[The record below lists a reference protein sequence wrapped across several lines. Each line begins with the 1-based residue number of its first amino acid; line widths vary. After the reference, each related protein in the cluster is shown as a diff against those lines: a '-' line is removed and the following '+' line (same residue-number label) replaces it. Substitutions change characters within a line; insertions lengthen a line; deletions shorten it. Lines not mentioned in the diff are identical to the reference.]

1 MFCHILGAENL
12 EGTIAERR
20 ICDVIKTGK
29 NFLYKPRSAGG
40 SALHK
45 HPDKLSETQMQM
57 MMDKLEFYLHFF
69 GYASN
74 GEEPFDG
81 TDPSK
86 AKFPINCG
94 FYNYHGKAK
103 YSNVD
108 AHMGFLKMNEE
119 MLKKRM
125 TSEDSITINGDN
137 DGFDMVKSLDVLAYD
152 KMIKIVHIR

>member
-1 MFCHILGAENL
+1 MEKARTTNIPIYFFRFEDLLITPEPVLKNMFCHILGAENL
-12 EGTIAERR
+12 DGTIAERR
-20 ICDVIKTGK
+20 IRDVIKTGK

-69 GYASN
+69 GYASD

-103 YSNVD
+103 
-108 AHMGFLKMNEE
+108 
-119 MLKKRM
+119 
-125 TSEDSITINGDN
+125 
-137 DGFDMVKSLDVLAYD
+137 
-152 KMIKIVHIR
+152 